1 MKTLAAAAV
10 AALMLVPSAFA
21 HAHVTPP
28 VVSKAADNLFA
39 LAVPTEEE
47 GLTTTEVELTV
58 PEGFS
63 VDAFMPTPGW
73 KRTPVTEG
81 SGEETVVKSVKWT
94 GGAVPRGEA
103 AVFQFLGSAESAGD
117 YSFTV
122 RQTYSDGK
130 VVNWSGSEDS
140 DTPAPVVNVKSSLG
154 GGGTSTLAIVAL
166 VVGGLGLLLGLG
178 GLAAGGRRS
187 GRPLA

>member
-28 VVSKAADNLFA
+28 VVSKATDNLFA

-73 KRTPVTEG
+73 KRTAATQG

-117 YSFTV
+117 YSFTI

-130 VVNWSGSEDS
+130 VVNWSGPEDS

-166 VVGGLGLLLGLG
+166 VVGGLGLLLALG